1 MGFVPVDT
9 IAEDACLSQ
18 GHMTDD
24 QFVGYDNPGWLSR
37 EIPQGIPVPRN
48 VRRVADDPLKMSTD
62 HYLLNLGPQHPSTH
76 GALRVVLELDG
87 ETIKSSEAHIGY
99 LHRGI
104 EKLSEHR
111 PYNQLATLM
120 DRADYAAPI
129 YSETAAAHAVEALA
143 EIEVPRRAHWMRA
156 IMGEVSRM
164 ASHYLWLGPLGL
176 DSGAMNPF
184 LYMARDRESCLEV
197 LESVTGQRMTHNYV
211 RPGGVNGD
219 MTIDAEHKLRV
230 FLENVDRYTDE
241 HRDVLVETELF
252 KQRAIGIGVLTKE
265 AAYAMGA
272 TGFVARASG
281 IDYDLRRDRPYGPY
295 SELDF
300 DVKIETAGD
309 IFARAVV
316 RIDEL
321 RQSARMLRQMIDGLP
336 EGPVMAKL
344 PRVMRV
350 PAGEAYGFVE
360 GARGE
365 IGIHAYADGTDKPYR
380 LRYRS
385 PIQYH
390 LAIADTLLPGQML
403 ADAVISLGSFDF
415 CFGEVDR

>member
-1 MGFVPVDT
+1 MGAIPVDT
-9 IAEDACLSQ
+9 ITEDSYFDQ
-18 GHMTDD
+18 GFMTDD
-24 QFVGYDNPGWLSR
+24 QFVGYDNPGWLSHKAP
-37 EIPQGIPVPRN
+37 EGIPVPRN
-48 VRRVADDPLKMSTD
+48 VRRIADDPLKMSTE
-62 HYLLNLGPQHPSTH
+62 HYILNLGPQHPSTH
-76 GALRVVLELDG
+76 GALREVLELDG
-87 ETIKSSEAHIGY
+87 ESILSSEAHIGY

-111 PYNQLATLM
+111 TYNALATLM
-120 DRADYAAPI
+120 DRADYSAPI
-129 YSETAAAHAVEALA
+129 FSEMAAAHAVEALG
-143 EIEVPRRAHWMRA
+143 EIEVPERAQWMRA
-156 IMGEVSRM
+156 ITGEASRI

-197 LESVTGQRMTHNYV
+197 LESITGQRMTHNYI
-211 RPGGVNGD
+211 RPGGVHGD
-219 MTIDAEHKLRV
+219 MTVDAEKKLRI
-230 FLENVDRYTDE
+230 FLAKADNYIDE
-241 HRDVLVETELF
+241 HRDVLIESELF
-252 KQRAIGIGVLTKE
+252 KQRAIGIGVLSKE

-295 SELDF
+295 SQLDF
-300 DVKIETAGD
+300 GVKVETAGD
-309 IFARAVV
+309 IYARALV

-321 RQSARMLRQMIDGLP
+321 HQSVRLLQQLIDGLP

-344 PRVMRV
+344 PRVLRI
-350 PAGEAYGFVE
+350 PTGEAYGYVE

-365 IGIHAYADGTDKPYR
+365 IGIHIYSDGSDKPYR
-380 LRYRS
+380 LHYRS
-385 PIQYH
+385 PILYH